1 MKTLEE
7 IRELIK
13 EHKQELEKEY
23 KVKEI
28 ALFGSYVRGD
38 QDEKS
43 DLDIL
48 VKFREP
54 VGFLFI
60 HLADFLEEILGM
72 KVDLGTED
80 GIKPN
85 RWKYIKEDLT
95 YV

>member
-1 MKTLEE
+1 MEK
-7 IRELIK
+7 IK
-13 EHKQELEKEY
+13 EIIKQYKQELEEKY

-28 ALFGSYVRGD
+28 ALFGSYVRGE
-38 QDEKS
+38 QDDNS

-48 VKFREP
+48 VEFREP

-60 HLADFLEEILGM
+60 RLADFLEEILGM
-72 KVDLGTED
+72 KVDLVTKD

>member
-1 MKTLEE
+1 MKNLEE
-7 IRELIK
+7 IREVL
-13 EHKQELEKEY
+13 EQHKQELEETY

-38 QDEKS
+38 QNEKS
-43 DLDIL
+43 DLDVL

-60 HLADFLEEILGM
+60 HLADFLEELLGM
-72 KVDLGTED
+72 KVDLVTEE

>member
-7 IRELIK
+7 ITKVIREHKRELEVK
-13 EHKQELEKEY
+13 Y
-23 KVKEI
+23 KVREI

-38 QDEKS
+38 YDEKS
-43 DLDIL
+43 DLDVL

-60 HLADFLEEILGM
+60 HLADFLEEQLGVE
-72 KVDLGTED
+72 VDLVTED
-80 GIKPN
+80 AIKPN